1 MKKELLNEKMSK
13 KRSKRVAEELRAGS
27 PPQLE
32 KSQRKSRKKKKM
44 GKWENLKWKIDS
56 QMNCKKH

>member
-32 KSQRKSRKKKKM
+32 KSQRKSRKKEKM
-44 GKWENLKWKIDS
+44 GKWENL
-56 QMNCKKH
+56 N